1 MINKDIIRP
10 MGLLAVLA
18 GLSTAAPAQQD
29 NEAMQVVADAVRS
42 QGYACAEPS
51 AVERDRVIVAARSAG
66 VDPDLR
72 GWAIPGRAGAR
83 YAGARDAG
91 ELSYPQLRITVVE
104 NWPPK

>member
-29 NEAMQVVADAVRS
+29 SEAMQVVADAVRS

-51 AVERDRVIVAARSAG
+51 AVERDASLSQ
-66 VDPDLR
+66 PDLPVWILTCE
-72 GWAIPGRAGAR
+72 GGRYRVELVPDMRAR
-83 YAGARDAG
+83 VT
-91 ELSYPQLRITVVE
+91 PV
-104 NWPPK
+104 N